1 MSCAGPIEAS
11 GPCPHDVIDDICTR
25 CTADN
30 LWRIIVEAS
39 PSKHLQGELAE
50 AAFGCRLY
58 LAEAAM
64 RHMPLRYLEIGV
76 RRGHSL
82 ALTTCCAD
90 VLDGHLE
97 YAVGVDAWIAN
108 YGDEPNEGKQV
119 VYELL
124 EAVGA
129 PWQNVSLMTGDSHE
143 ILPMLADI
151 GEQRFN
157 LILVD
162 GDHTNSGAMQDL
174 VDAWP
179 MLEPGGELVFDDAVA
194 GGDNRLLHIWR
205 QFTTLGPARPDIMAA
220 GEELEASPAFCWL
233 QRSLTS

>member
-1 MSCAGPIEAS
+1 MSGPIEAT
-11 GPCPHDVIDDICTR
+11 GPCEHGVVEDICTR
-25 CTADN
+25 CTADR
-30 LWRIIVEAS
+30 LWQIIVEAS

-50 AAFGCRLY
+50 AAFGFRRY

-64 RHMPLRYLEIGV
+64 RHVPLRYLEIGV

-97 YAVGVDAWIAN
+97 YAVGVDAWIAD
-108 YGDEPNEGKQV
+108 YGDEPNAGPDS

-124 EAVGA
+124 EDVGA
-129 PWQNVSLMTGDSHE
+129 PWEDVSLMSGDSHQL
-143 ILPMLADI
+143 LPAI
-151 GEQRFN
+151 GELGKLFN

-162 GDHTNSGAMQDL
+162 GDHTNEGAMQDL

-179 MLEPGGELVFDDAVA
+179 LLEPGGELVFDDAVVN
-194 GGDNRLLHIWR
+194 GDNRLLRIWR
-205 QFTTLGPARPDIMAA
+205 QFVTLSAARPDIMAS
-220 GEELEASPAFCWL
+220 GEEFETSPAFCWL
-233 QRSLTS
+233 QRSLDA